1 MSPHASDHLPDFGL
15 FLNEQVHQVLTL
27 LTLQNNNLNASL
39 LQVGFAAKESP
50 VLSNHNSRD
59 SIENAG
65 PRAVRGW

>member
-1 MSPHASDHLPDFGL
+1 
-15 FLNEQVHQVLTL
+15 

-39 LQVGFAAKESP
+39 LQVGFAAKESL